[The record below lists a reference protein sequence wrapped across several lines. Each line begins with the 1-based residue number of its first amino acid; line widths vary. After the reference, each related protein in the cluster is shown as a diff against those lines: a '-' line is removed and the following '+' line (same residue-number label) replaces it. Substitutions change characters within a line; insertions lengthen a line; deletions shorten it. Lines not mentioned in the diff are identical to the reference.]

1 MAEIRVELRDFTD
14 NILGNLDIT
23 SSDDFPL
30 SLNFQNFDIR
40 DFNSR
45 SGSFSK
51 TFKIPATKHNNKLF
65 NHIYKDGNVDTRKVR
80 KDIPSSIYVD
90 NVPIINGSLRITKIT
105 SLDKV
110 LEYDC
115 LFFGDNMD
123 WANAIKEKDLK
134 DLKFSSSSYTSYP
147 PTNITPFTFENPHGL
162 SGSNANQGAHS
173 HEQFSSTQDKLVYP
187 LLSVGEGDSPKN
199 QVLEGDFV
207 PCLYL
212 KNIWDKIFATEGYF
226 VSSTFCNSDFFKSL
240 IVPLI
245 FQKNAEI
252 VNEKFGKI
260 SRETDEDLT
269 SEIGLFNHS
278 DGTQTLN
285 RAVGNP
291 TVNIANEPFTVY
303 YVFGGDSSVD
313 AFGGGNT
320 STTTGNVQ
328 NGSSGLTSML
338 VKNAE
343 GEMNIKVDIDLEAFG
358 QAFSSFFINDQTV
371 DFEIQGFVAK
381 VLDDDDADVYASE
394 NVILQSD
401 LFDIDFKKANS
412 PETRTIPFSGTKA
425 VNDPVGTKY
434 VFYISFKLKDYA
446 GGDDDAGSVG
456 LRFKEGSI
464 FEIYATD
471 DYEIDDE
478 IGNPAFLL
486 PQAKQSEFVSGVAQL
501 FNLQFKTDPI
511 RKIITIEPYDHFYK
525 STSEAVDWS
534 EKIDYSK
541 NIDDEFIY
549 DIKSKF
555 TLKYKDASSD
565 EFLDRYNKKNFVNWG
580 AYEELDDT
588 GAFFDG
594 EYVVENKFFSPTF
607 NFHEREYIDESV
619 GHSTHRSPLIPIYHS
634 DFTDLSK
641 TTQRAEKKF
650 DIGAR
655 ILLLPPRNAT
665 TGDENLKTVMYSSEG
680 GVFTGYSY
688 APQNN
693 IDADS
698 QFLANF
704 TRGLFINIDNV
715 FYNFNN
721 TQLEF
726 AKLNNGYEDVDLNL
740 SFSDVK
746 YDVAGSIDASGLN
759 TMRGLYFYY
768 YNKMINQ
775 LKQKPRIKNLHINL
789 DRKDISLLDFQKLV
803 FINGVYYRINKI
815 IDFKPQDKKSTRVE
829 LTEYYD
835 LGRDA
840 TSQGEIMDMIDGI
853 DL

>member
-14 NILGNLDIT
+14 NVLGSLDIT

-30 SLNFQNFDIR
+30 SLNYQNFDIR

-45 SGSFSK
+45 NGSFSK
-51 TFKIPATKHNNKLF
+51 TFKVPATRNNNKLF

-90 NVPIINGSLRITKIT
+90 NLPIINGTLRITKIT

-134 DLKFSSSSYTSYP
+134 DLEFSSSSYTPYL
-147 PTNITPFTFENPHGL
+147 PTNITPFTFENPQGI
-162 SGSNANQGAHS
+162 SGSNFNQGAHS
-173 HEQFSSTQDKLVYP
+173 HEQFSDGQDKLVYP
-187 LLSVGEGDSPKN
+187 LVSAGEGDSSKN
-199 QVLEGDFV
+199 QVLDGDFI

-212 KNIWDKIFATEGYF
+212 KNIWDKIFADAEYE
-226 VSSTFCNSDFFKSL
+226 VQSTFCDSDFFKSL

-245 FQKNAEI
+245 FQKNAEV

-291 TVNIANEPFTVY
+291 SVEIDEVPFTVH

-343 GEMNIKVDIDLEAFG
+343 GEMNIKVDIDLEVFGNEFSAFLL
-358 QAFSSFFINDQTV
+358 NDQDV
-371 DFEIQGFVAK
+371 DFQVQGFVGK
-381 VLDDDDADVYASE
+381 VLDDDDADVYDAD
-394 NVILQSD
+394 NVVLQSD
-401 LFDIDFKKANS
+401 LHFIEFKKANS
-412 PETRTIPFSGTKA
+412 PETRNIPFTGTKV

-434 VFYISFKLKDYA
+434 VFYIYFRLIDYA
-446 GGDDDAGSVG
+446 SFDAGSVG
-456 LRFKEGSI
+456 LRFKEGSS
-464 FEIYATD
+464 FEIYDTD

-511 RKIITIEPYDHFYK
+511 AKIVYIEPYDHFYE
-525 STSEAVDWS
+525 STSNAVDWS
-534 EKIDYSK
+534 DKIDYSK

-549 DIKSKF
+549 DIKSKII
-555 TLKYKDASSD
+555 LKYKDASSD
-565 EFLDRYNKKNFVNWG
+565 AFLERFNKKNFVDWG

-594 EYVVENKFFSPTF
+594 EYTVENKFFSPTF
-607 NFHEREYIDESV
+607 NFHEREYIDETAN
-619 GHSTHRSPLIPIYHS
+619 HSIIRSPLIPIYHS

-641 TTQRAEKKF
+641 TTERPEKEF

-665 TGDENLKTVMYSSEG
+665 TSNENLKTVMYSSED
-680 GVFTGYSY
+680 GVYTGYSY
-688 APQNN
+688 APENN

-698 QFLANF
+698 SFNRNF
-704 TRGLFINIDNV
+704 ARGLFINIDNLYYD
-715 FYNFNN
+715 FDDE
-721 TQLEF
+721 QLEF

-746 YDVAGSIDASGLN
+746 YDVTGSIDASGVH
-759 TMRGLYFYY
+759 TIRGLYFYY
-768 YNKMINQ
+768 YNRMINQ
-775 LKQKPRIKNLHINL
+775 LKQKPKIKNLYINL
-789 DRKDISLLDFQKLV
+789 DRKDIALLDFQKLV
-803 FINGVYYRINKI
+803 FINGVYYRINKV
-815 IDFKPQDKKSTRVE
+815 IDFKPQDNKSTRVE
-829 LTEYYD
+829 LTEYYN

-840 TSQGEIMDMIDGI
+840 TSQGEVMDMINGI